1 MEEDADGL
9 VGARAAVGHGEGVH
23 GPVAQDGIAVGPHLL
38 DDDVGVLLLA
48 VLDEGNAHGDSAD
61 DLLMLRLAGVVAQLG
76 DGLGDLL
83 GIGGVGEGGLGVSGT
98 GPDQDH
104 ADGHAGGL
112 TSDGRIGVQQLLELV
127 DDLEVGAAKRGKADA
142 EGGAVADD
150 LVGVR
155 VAQVGAE
162 EGGGL
167 VALGGR
173 RTGARAV
180 DEAEGVQAAALG
192 VTAGGV
198 DGRRGAALG
207 FRGRGEVG
215 LEEGHGLG
223 GMAGVDDAQGGRGGE
238 LGPVNMDVPNKCY

>member
-23 GPVAQDGIAVGPHLL
+23 GPVPQDGVAVGAHLL
-38 DDDVGVLLLA
+38 DDDVGVLLLT
-48 VLDEGNAHGDSAD
+48 VLDEGDAHGDTAD
-61 DLLMLRLAGVVAQLG
+61 DLLVLRLAGVVAQLG
-76 DGLGDLL
+76 HGLGDLL
-83 GIGGVGEGGLGVSGT
+83 GLGGVGEGGVGIAGT

-112 TSDGRIGVQQLLELV
+112 TGDGRIGVQQLL
-127 DDLEVGAAKRGKADA
+127 DDLEVGAAEGGEADA

-155 VAQVGAE
+155 AAQVGAE

-167 VALGGR
+167 VALGGGR
-173 RTGARAV
+173 ARPGAV
-180 DEAEGVQAAALG
+180 DEAEGVQAATLG
-192 VTAGGV
+192 ISTGGV

-207 FRGRGEVG
+207 LRGRGEVG

-223 GMAGVDDAQGGRGGE
+223 GMTGVDDAKRSRGGE
-238 LGPVNMDVPNKCY
+238 LGPVFVLG